1 MTRKKSLFIC
11 NHDLVAIHGLH
22 LLKSEDSEDLFS
34 LFTIFGICW
43 ILDFAVIS
51 AQTGQSFNDEVM
63 FSKDGTLVDLPT
75 P

>member
-1 MTRKKSLFIC
+1 M
-11 NHDLVAIHGLH
+11 AIHGLH
-22 LLKSEDSEDLFS
+22 LVKSEDSEDLFS

-51 AQTGQSFNDEVM
+51 AQTGQSFNDEIM
-63 FSKDGTLVDLPT
+63 LSKDGTLVDLPT